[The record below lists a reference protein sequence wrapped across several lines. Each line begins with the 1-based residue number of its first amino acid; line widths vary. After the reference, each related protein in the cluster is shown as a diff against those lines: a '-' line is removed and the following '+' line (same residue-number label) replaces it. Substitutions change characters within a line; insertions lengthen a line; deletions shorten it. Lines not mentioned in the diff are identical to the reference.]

1 MSEPRYVE
9 DIFKRMFLWMSIGW
23 IAIGLIMGFLGLMG
37 VLKPTAH
44 SMNQDSTEITNFIL
58 FIVLGIIFFI
68 AHSVQRS
75 TASRKKKLHD
85 ELLAN
90 GSRVNGTVEK
100 VCQQNQV
107 RYGGKYPYIIFYTYT
122 CEGKVY
128 HGESHLLWEIPD
140 VTEHDPI
147 EVYTDRSGK
156 STIQL

>member
-9 DIFKRMFLWMSIGW
+9 DIFKHMFLWMSIGW
-23 IAIGLIMGFLGLMG
+23 IAIGLIMGFLGLIG

-85 ELLAN
+85 ELLAD
-90 GSRVNGTVEK
+90 GAKVNGTVEK
-100 VCQQNQV
+100 VCRQNLV
-107 RYGGKYPYIIFYTYT
+107 RYGGKYPYIIFYTKS
-122 CEGKVY
+122 EAK
-128 HGESHLLWEIPD
+128 
-140 VTEHDPI
+140 
-147 EVYTDRSGK
+147 RS
-156 STIQL
+156 

>member
-1 MSEPRYVE
+1 MSEPRYAE

-23 IAIGLIMGFLGLMG
+23 IAIGLIMGFLGLIG

-90 GSRVNGTVEK
+90 GAKVNGTVEK

-122 CEGKVY
+122 YEGKVY
-128 HGESHLLWEIPD
+128 HGESYLFWDIPD
-140 VTEHDPI
+140 VAEHDPI
-147 EVYTDRSGK
+147 VVYTDHSGK